1 MISIKNLYKNY
12 GSFCALNN
20 LDFTIEQGELF
31 GFVGANGAGKT
42 TTLKILSGLINPT
55 SGQILYESANIYD
68 NFYAYLKNIGYMP
81 DFFGVYDNLK
91 VHEYMELFA
100 SIYNING
107 SRFNAICEKLLR
119 MIHMEDRKNQYVD
132 SLSRGMKQKLCLA
145 RCLIH
150 DPKLLIL
157 DEPASGLD
165 PAARIE
171 IMQILQQLN
180 EQGKTIII
188 SSHIL
193 SELSQICTHLGII
206 KDGHMIVKDSVHRIL
221 ASEQAR
227 LTLIIN
233 VFKDADYAAELI
245 KSNDNVDS
253 LSYSGNELRV
263 RFQGTTQEASDLLK
277 ILLVN
282 NIIVTGY
289 QHEQD
294 TLESLFLELTREET
308 YNEN

>member
-55 SGQILYESANIYD
+55 SGQVLYESANIYD
-68 NFYAYLKNIGYMP
+68 NLYAYLKNIGYMP